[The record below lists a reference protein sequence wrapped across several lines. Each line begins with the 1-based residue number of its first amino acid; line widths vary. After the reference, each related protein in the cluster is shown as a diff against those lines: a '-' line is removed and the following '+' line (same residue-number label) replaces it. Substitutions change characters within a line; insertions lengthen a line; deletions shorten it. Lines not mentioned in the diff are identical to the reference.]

1 MSGEAEGPCSF
12 AGLSLD
18 RPRLFGIINVTPDSF
33 SDGGEALKSEDALDR
48 GRAMLEAGAD
58 VLDVG
63 GESTRPGARPVSI
76 EEELARVVPVVEG
89 LGRLG
94 AMVSIDTRRSPVMRA
109 AIDAGAKIINDITAL
124 TGDLES
130 LGLAAESGLP
140 VVLMHMQGEPA
151 TMQDEPRYE
160 DPATDIHAYFTERLA
175 ACEKAGIGRERIAVD
190 PGIGFGK
197 TVGHNLKILSRLD
210 LYRGIGCSVMLGV
223 SRKSFIGTL
232 SREEPPKD
240 RVAGSIAAVLAAAR
254 QGVRLFRVHDVAET
268 RQAFAVWEAIEKGG
282 KVSPEKN

>member
-1 MSGEAEGPCSF
+1 MSGEVEGPCSF

-94 AMVSIDTRRSPVMRA
+94 AMVSIDTRRSPVMCA

-124 TGDLES
+124 TGDLNS

-160 DPATDIHAYFTERLA
+160 DPAIDIHAYFTERLA

-240 RVAGSIAAVLAAAR
+240 RVPGSIAAVLAAAR

>member
-1 MSGEAEGPCSF
+1 MSGEAGEPGFF

-33 SDGGEALKSEDALDR
+33 SDGGEALRPEDAINR
-48 GRAMLEAGAD
+48 GRVMLDAGAD

-63 GESTRPGARPVSI
+63 GESTRPGARPVSV

-94 AMVSIDTRRSPVMRA
+94 ALVSIDTRRAPVMRA

-124 TGDLES
+124 TGDPDS

-151 TMQDEPRYE
+151 TMQDDPRYE
-160 DPATDIHAYFTERLA
+160 DAAADIHAYFTERVT

-197 TVGHNLKILSRLD
+197 TVGHNLEILSRLD
-210 LYRGIGCSVMLGV
+210 LYTGFGCPVLLGV
-223 SRKSFIGTL
+223 SRKSFIGKL

-240 RVAGSIAAVLAAAR
+240 RIAGSIAAILAAAR

-282 KVSPEKN
+282 KASPEKN